1 MVDLKGIEPSTS
13 RMRTVRS
20 TRTELQALIVNIG
33 FSVKYTKRAG
43 GDGEDRTLDLLNAIQ
58 ALSRNMRLHT
68 PNNIN
73 ETHYYI
79 CHYYIPIH

>member
-33 FSVKYTKRAG
+33 FSVKYPLGYTKRAG

-58 ALSRNMRLHT
+58 ALSQLSYA
-68 PNNIN
+68 PKPYCPIILSNIFV
-73 ETHYYI
+73 
-79 CHYYIPIH
+79 